1 MWSPKLS
8 WLTGIHYKHIRTIK
22 NSRNEVEPLLKPPK
36 TQLSLEVNLTYD
48 IPLSHEARMISL
60 FVDSIPCQVLPEET
74 SHISRPAF
82 HPAILMKMI
91 VFTYA
96 RQVFSGRKI
105 VQMSFP

>member
-1 MWSPKLS
+1 M
-8 WLTGIHYKHIRTIK
+8 TIYKDDST
-22 NSRNEVEPLLKPPK
+22 N
-36 TQLSLEVNLTYD
+36 QLSLEINLAYA
-48 IPLSHEARMISL
+48 IPTTHEARMISL
-60 FVDSIPCQVLPEET
+60 FVDSIPSQVLLEET
-74 SHISRPAF
+74 SHTGRPAF